1 MKTNDKII
9 DIKINLIRTQNFHDD
24 ETKKKA
30 IELRSAEIRIMEIEL
45 KTKKGKNTQK
55 YWQAIC
61 PMKNSV
67 QEI

>member
-1 MKTNDKII
+1 MKTNDEII